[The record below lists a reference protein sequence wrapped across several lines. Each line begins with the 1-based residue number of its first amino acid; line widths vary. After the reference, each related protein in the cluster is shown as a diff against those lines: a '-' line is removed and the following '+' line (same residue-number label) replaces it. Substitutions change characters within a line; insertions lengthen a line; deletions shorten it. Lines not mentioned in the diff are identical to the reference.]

1 VDSERNADAERNVD
15 SARNVDS
22 ERDAE
27 AAREAA
33 READPA
39 RGAALLH
46 RLVSPTRLA
55 AIAGVAAVV
64 ATLGLGAHNTTATV
78 AEHGSPPSPTL
89 SNISGNTAQ
98 FGSVFPQVAVSPTDN
113 NTVAVAWRQ
122 YTLPVDTNAPKD
134 ARTAECHVSVSG
146 DGGKTFKDTDI
157 TPIFRANS
165 AAVAVGL
172 YYCNAPWVTFGPD
185 GSIYAGGSV
194 FTANGTTGA
203 LPKQGRAMATVSRD
217 GGATWSQ
224 GGWGIDLAAFAP
236 GLTGLNGGTAPED
249 TPWDGSNGF
258 ADPQTGTFY
267 STAGVYVVASD
278 DRAATFGTV
287 HQPDVAGWTRSAGG
301 TMSAGGGILAAPFV
315 ASATPVAAATCP
327 CLSLATSTD
336 EGTTFTAHL
345 VARAGDFSTTGT
357 TRYPVSAAD
366 RQRAGHFAI
375 AVYTADHRSVKV
387 YYTEDAG
394 RTWRSVTPRVPGGEA
409 VVNANQVSVGYT
421 ADGRILVVWR
431 GFHRDQGAFDT
442 YAALAGNGRFGATV
456 KVSPERSVYPPLT
469 YLGNYG
475 GGNGAGDF
483 TTWITGNRDYAF
495 VAFPYSP
502 GALVE
507 DTYFARIPLSSM
519 K

>member
-1 VDSERNADAERNVD
+1 V
-15 SARNVDS
+15 
-22 ERDAE
+22 
-27 AAREAA
+27 
-33 READPA
+33 EADSKTNGLRWLA
-39 RGAALLH
+39 N
-46 RLVSPTRLA
+46 PTRLA
-55 AIAGVAAVV
+55 AIAGAGAIV
-64 ATLGLGAHNTTATV
+64 ATLSLNAHTTTATV
-78 AEHGSPPSPTL
+78 GDHGAAQQTTL

-98 FGSVFPQVAVSPTDN
+98 FGSVFPQVAVDPADN
-113 NTVAVAWRQ
+113 DTVAVAWRQ
-122 YTLPVDTNAPKD
+122 YTLPVDTNAPRD
-134 ARTAECHVSVSG
+134 ARTAECHVSVSIDAG
-146 DGGKTFKDTDI
+146 RTFRDTDI
-157 TPIFRANS
+157 TPFFRVSTDAT
-165 AAVAVGL
+165 AIGL

-185 GSIYAGGSV
+185 GSIYAGGSA
-194 FTANGTTGA
+194 FTANGTTGP
-203 LPKQGRAMATVSRD
+203 LPKQGRAMVTVSRD

-224 GGWGIDLAAFAP
+224 GAWGIDLARLAP

-258 ADPQTGTFY
+258 VDPRTGTFY

-287 HQPDVAGWTRSAGG
+287 TEPNVAGWPRSAGG
-301 TMSAGGGILAAPFV
+301 TMSAASGILAEPFV
-315 ASATPVAAATCP
+315 ASATPVAGTTCP

-336 EGTTFTAHL
+336 EGATFTAHL
-345 VARAGDFSTTGT
+345 VAQAADFSTTGT

-366 RQRAGHFAI
+366 RQRAGHFAV
-375 AVYTADHRSVKV
+375 AVYTPDHTSVKV
-387 YYTEDAG
+387 YYTENAG
-394 RTWRSVTPRVPGGEA
+394 RTWMSVAPRTPGGEQ

-442 YAALAGNGRFGATV
+442 YAALAGDGRFGPTV
-456 KVSPERSVYPPLT
+456 KVSPQRSVYPPLT

-519 K
+519 T